1 MDITEEIKMNVLV
14 YDNDEQIGIAAGNY
28 MCGQVLAKPNSVLGL
43 ATGSTPLKP
52 YDHMIKLFENGAV
65 DFSKVTTFNLDE
77 YCNLDVNDKNSYHTF
92 MHENLFDHIN
102 IPEENINFLDGNAE
116 DLEQECESYEKKIK
130 AAGGIDIQ
138 LLGIGSNGHIAFNEP
153 SDSFQRWSHVVE
165 LKESTIKDNSRFFKT
180 IEEVPTRAVT
190 MGIGSIM
197 QAKRILIIALGEN
210 KADAIKQ
217 LIDGNVTP
225 QCPAS
230 VLQFHTD
237 VTLMIDK
244 GAASKINWGLQ

>member
-1 MDITEEIKMNVLV
+1 MMNVLI
-14 YDNDEQIGIAAGNY
+14 YESEEQIGIAAGNY
-28 MCGQVLAKPNSVLGL
+28 MCGQVLQKPNSVLGL

-52 YDHMIKLFENGAV
+52 YSQMIELYKKGVV

-77 YCNLDVNDKNSYHTF
+77 YVNLDVNDKNSYHSF
-92 MHENLFDHIN
+92 MYENLFDHIN

-116 DLEQECESYEKKIK
+116 DPEEECRRYEEKIK

-153 SDSFQRWSHVVE
+153 ADCFQRWSHVVT
-165 LKESTIKDNSRFFKT
+165 LKESTVKDNSRFFKS
-180 IEEVPTRAVT
+180 IDEVPTQAVT

-197 QAKRILIIALGEN
+197 QAKKILIIAIGEN
-210 KADAIKQ
+210 KAKAIKQ
-217 LIDGNVTP
+217 LIGGNVTP
-225 QCPAS
+225 MCPAS

-237 VTLMIDK
+237 VTLMLDK
-244 GAASKINWGLQ
+244 AAASLI

>member
-1 MDITEEIKMNVLV
+1 MNVLI
-14 YDNDEQIGIAAGNY
+14 YDNEEQIGIAAGNY
-28 MCGQVLAKPNSVLGL
+28 MCGQVLQKPDSILGL

-52 YDHMIKLFENGAV
+52 YSQMIELYKKGIV

-77 YCNLDVNDKNSYHTF
+77 YVNLDVNDKNSYHSF

-116 DLEQECESYEKKIK
+116 DPEEECRRYEQKIK

-153 SDSFQRWSHVVE
+153 ADCFQRWSHVVT
-165 LKESTIKDNSRFFKT
+165 LKESTVKDNSRFFKS
-180 IEEVPTRAVT
+180 IEEVPTQAVT

-197 QAKRILIIALGEN
+197 QAKKILIIAIGEN
-210 KADAIKQ
+210 KAKAIKQ

-225 QCPAS
+225 MCPAS
-230 VLQFHTD
+230 VLQFHKD
-237 VTLMIDK
+237 VTLMLDK
-244 GAASKINWGLQ
+244 AAASLI

>member
-1 MDITEEIKMNVLV
+1 MNVLI
-14 YDNDEQIGIAAGNY
+14 YESEEQIGIAAGNY
-28 MCGQVLAKPNSVLGL
+28 MCGQVLQKPNSVLGL

-52 YDHMIKLFENGAV
+52 YSQMIELYKKGVV

-77 YCNLDVNDKNSYHTF
+77 YVNLDVNDKNSYHSF

-116 DLEQECESYEKKIK
+116 DPEEECRRYEEKIK

-153 SDSFQRWSHVVE
+153 ADCFQRWSHVVT
-165 LKESTIKDNSRFFKT
+165 LKESTVKDNSRFFKS
-180 IEEVPTRAVT
+180 IDEVPTQAVT

-197 QAKRILIIALGEN
+197 QAKKILIIAIGEN
-210 KADAIKQ
+210 KAKAIKQ
-217 LIDGNVTP
+217 LIGGNVTP
-225 QCPAS
+225 MCPAS

-237 VTLMIDK
+237 VTLMLDK
-244 GAASKINWGLQ
+244 AAASLI

>member
-1 MDITEEIKMNVLV
+1 MNVLI
-14 YDNDEQIGIAAGNY
+14 YDTEEQIGIAAGNY
-28 MCGQVLAKPNSVLGL
+28 MCGQVLQKPNSVLGL

-52 YDHMIKLFENGAV
+52 YKQMIDLCKKGVV
-65 DFSKVTTFNLDE
+65 DFSNVTTFNLDE
-77 YCNLDVNDKNSYHTF
+77 YVNLDVKDKNSYHTF

-102 IPEENINFLDGNAE
+102 IPEENINFLNGNAE
-116 DLEQECESYEKKIK
+116 DLDAECEAYEKKIK

-153 SDSFQRWSHVVE
+153 SDCFQRWSHVVK
-165 LKESTIKDNSRFFKT
+165 LKESTVKDNSRFFKS
-180 IEEVPTRAVT
+180 IDEVPTQAVT

-197 QAKRILIIALGEN
+197 QAKKILIIALGEN
-210 KADAIKQ
+210 KAKAIKQ

-237 VTLMIDK
+237 VTLMLDR
-244 GAASKINWGLQ
+244 GAASLL

>member
-1 MDITEEIKMNVLV
+1 MNVLI
-14 YDNDEQIGIAAGNY
+14 YNTEEQIGIAAGNY
-28 MCGQVLAKPNSVLGL
+28 MCGQVLQKPNSVLGL

-52 YDHMIKLFENGAV
+52 YCQMIELYKKGVV

-77 YCNLDVNDKNSYHTF
+77 YVNLDVNDKNSYHSF

-102 IPEENINFLDGNAE
+102 IPAENINFLDGNAKDPE
-116 DLEQECESYEKKIK
+116 EECRRYEEKIK

-153 SDSFQRWSHVVE
+153 ADCFQRWSHVVT
-165 LKESTIKDNSRFFKT
+165 LKESTVKDNSRFFKS
-180 IEEVPTRAVT
+180 IDEVPTQALT

-197 QAKRILIIALGEN
+197 QAKKILIIAIGEN
-210 KADAIKQ
+210 KAKAIKQ

-225 QCPAS
+225 MCPAS

-237 VTLMIDK
+237 VTLMLDK
-244 GAASKINWGLQ
+244 AAASLI

>member
-1 MDITEEIKMNVLV
+1 MNVLI
-14 YDNDEQIGIAAGNY
+14 YDTEEQIGIAAGNY
-28 MCGQVLAKPNSVLGL
+28 MCGQVLQKPNSVLGL

-52 YDHMIKLFENGAV
+52 YNQMIDLYKKGVV
-65 DFSKVTTFNLDE
+65 DFSQVTTFNLDE
-77 YCNLDVNDKNSYHTF
+77 YVHLNVKDKNSYHSF

-102 IPEENINFLDGNAE
+102 IPEENINFLNGNAE
-116 DLEQECESYEKKIK
+116 DLEQECRDYEKRIK

-153 SDSFQRWSHVVE
+153 ADCFQRWSHVVT
-165 LKESTIKDNSRFFKT
+165 LKESTVKDNSRFFAS
-180 IEEVPTRAVT
+180 IDEVPTQAVT

-197 QAKRILIIALGEN
+197 QAKKILIIALGAK
-210 KADAIKQ
+210 KAAAIKQ

-225 QCPAS
+225 MCPAS

-237 VTLMIDK
+237 VTLMLDRE
-244 GAASKINWGLQ
+244 AASLL

>member
-1 MDITEEIKMNVLV
+1 MNVLI
-14 YDNDEQIGIAAGNY
+14 YESEEQIGIAAGNY
-28 MCGQVLAKPNSVLGL
+28 MCGQVLQKPNSVLGL

-52 YDHMIKLFENGAV
+52 YRQMIELYKKGVV

-77 YCNLDVNDKNSYHTF
+77 YVNLDVNDKNSYHSF

-116 DLEQECESYEKKIK
+116 DPEEECRRYEEKIK

-153 SDSFQRWSHVVE
+153 ADCFQRWSHVVT
-165 LKESTIKDNSRFFKT
+165 LKESTVKDNSRFFKS
-180 IEEVPTRAVT
+180 IDEVPTQAVT

-197 QAKRILIIALGEN
+197 QAKKILIIAIGEN
-210 KADAIKQ
+210 KAKAIKQ

-225 QCPAS
+225 MCPAS

-237 VTLMIDK
+237 VTLMLDK
-244 GAASKINWGLQ
+244 AAASLV

>member
-1 MDITEEIKMNVLV
+1 MNVLI
-14 YDNDEQIGIAAGNY
+14 YDNEEQIGIAAGNY
-28 MCGQVLAKPNSVLGL
+28 MCGQVLQKPDSILGL

-52 YDHMIKLFENGAV
+52 YSQMIELYKKGIV

-77 YCNLDVNDKNSYHTF
+77 YVNLDVNDKNSYHSF

-116 DLEQECESYEKKIK
+116 DPEEECRRYEKKIK
-130 AAGGIDIQ
+130 AEGGIDIQ

-153 SDSFQRWSHVVE
+153 ADCFQRWSHVVT
-165 LKESTIKDNSRFFKT
+165 LKESTVKDNSRFFKS
-180 IEEVPTRAVT
+180 IEEVPTQAVT

-197 QAKRILIIALGEN
+197 QAKKILIIAIGEN
-210 KADAIKQ
+210 KAKAIKQ

-225 QCPAS
+225 MCPAS
-230 VLQFHTD
+230 VLQFHKD
-237 VTLMIDK
+237 VTLMLDK
-244 GAASKINWGLQ
+244 AAASLI

>member
-1 MDITEEIKMNVLV
+1 MMNVLI
-14 YDNDEQIGIAAGNY
+14 YESEEQIGIAAGNY
-28 MCGQVLAKPNSVLGL
+28 MCGQVLQKPNSVLGL

-52 YDHMIKLFENGAV
+52 YSQMIELYKKGVV

-77 YCNLDVNDKNSYHTF
+77 YVNLDVNDKNSYHSF

-116 DLEQECESYEKKIK
+116 DPEEECRRYEEKIK

-153 SDSFQRWSHVVE
+153 ADCFQRWSHVVT
-165 LKESTIKDNSRFFKT
+165 LKKSTVKDNSRFFKS
-180 IEEVPTRAVT
+180 IDEVPTQAVT

-197 QAKRILIIALGEN
+197 QAKKILIIAIGEN
-210 KADAIKQ
+210 KAKAIKQ

-225 QCPAS
+225 MCPAS

-237 VTLMIDK
+237 VTLMLDK
-244 GAASKINWGLQ
+244 AAASLI

>member
-1 MDITEEIKMNVLV
+1 MNVLIF
-14 YDNDEQIGIAAGNY
+14 DTEEQIGIAAGNY
-28 MCGQVLAKPNSVLGL
+28 MCGQVLQKPDSVLGL

-52 YDHMIKLFENGAV
+52 YGQMIDLYKKGVV

-77 YCNLDVNDKNSYHTF
+77 YVNLDVNDKNSYHSF

-102 IPEENINFLDGNAE
+102 IPEESINFLNGNASDPE
-116 DLEQECESYEKKIK
+116 KECEEYENKIK
-130 AAGGIDIQ
+130 KAGGIDIQ

-153 SDSFQRWSHVVE
+153 SDCFQRWSHVVN
-165 LKESTIKDNSRFFKT
+165 LKESTVKDNSRFFKS
-180 IEEVPTRAVT
+180 IEEVPTQAVT

-197 QAKRILIIALGEN
+197 QAKKILIIAIGEN
-210 KADAIKQ
+210 KAKAIKQ
-217 LIDGNVTP
+217 FINGNVTP

-237 VTLMIDK
+237 VTLMLDR
-244 GAASKINWGLQ
+244 GAASLL

>member
-1 MDITEEIKMNVLV
+1 MNVLV
-14 YDNDEQIGIAAGNY
+14 YRTEEQIGIAAGNY
-28 MCGQVLAKPNSVLGL
+28 MCGQVLAKPDSVLGL

-52 YDHMIKLFENGAV
+52 YGHMIKLYENGAV

-77 YCNLDVNDKNSYHTF
+77 YCGLDINNPNSYHRF
-92 MHENLFDHIN
+92 MYDNLFDHIN
-102 IPEENINFLDGNAE
+102 IPKENINFLNGNAE
-116 DLEQECESYEKKIK
+116 NLELECREYEQRIKK
-130 AAGGIDIQ
+130 AGGIDIQ

-153 SDSFQRWSHVVE
+153 AESFQRWSHIVA
-165 LKESTIKDNSRFFKT
+165 LKESTIKDNSRFFKS

-197 QAKRILIIALGEN
+197 QAKRILIIAIGKN
-210 KADAIKQ
+210 KAKAIKQ

-237 VTLMIDK
+237 VTLMLDRD
-244 GAASKINWGLQ
+244 AASLL